1 MNMKT
6 IDKKD
11 YRYYRPEH
19 LRYLYR
25 NRNSSFSKGFFWGA
39 LIGGVLGVL
48 FAPEKGEDTRKKIKE
63 TAKDYEGKSKEALE
77 KAGEELEK
85 ARIKY
90 EEAAKKIE
98 PVIEKA
104 KDKIDEVKV
113 KSEPYVEFAKE
124 KASEVKEFIKENK
137 DPVVDT
143 LEDLANE
150 ILDEGKIV
158 KKRYFKGTRKR

>member
-1 MNMKT
+1 MKN
-6 IDKKD
+6 IDRKD
-11 YRYYRPEH
+11 NKYYRYEHPE
-19 LRYLYR
+19 YLYR
-25 NRNSSFSKGFFWGA
+25 NKNSSFSKGFFWGA
-39 LIGGVLGVL
+39 VIGGILGVL

-63 TAKDYEGKSKEALE
+63 TAKDYEDKGKEALE
-77 KAGEELEK
+77 KAGQELEK

-104 KDKIDEVKV
+104 KEKIEEVKV
-113 KSEPYVEFAKE
+113 KSEPYVEIAKE
-124 KASEVKEFIKENK
+124 KATQVKEFIQENK
-137 DPVVDT
+137 DPVADT